1 MKRITLMTIT
11 ALVMFTA
18 SSHALVFYAYNAS
31 IKQVP
36 EGYLYANG
44 ETAEYINIPQDGTYQ
59 VAALALGTPCAGVW
73 PLMAVS
79 LDGFPRETVTVG
91 TSTMQVY
98 SFNVALT
105 AGVHTIGMALL
116 NNMAS
121 GGEDINL
128 YLNAMAVYAPPGVAD
143 PTISNQSA
151 WLNAMQTLEANLLAN
166 TASAIDTFRKGDVTI
181 VVKDEAGNVVSGAAV
196 SVEQTNHDFLFGAN
210 FCGYQTFDT
219 AEKNALYEQR
229 FKELFN
235 YATVPFYWSLI
246 EPVQGQPDYARTD
259 SMVNWCVAN
268 AIRVKGH
275 ALLWAYELALPAWT
289 NGIPSTSV
297 QQAHVAQIMQRY
309 LGLISNWEVV
319 NEPINAPGFAV
330 NQPYAWARAIDSTG
344 TLILN
349 EYGHFYN
356 GFQDCYDGLNSELA
370 GGTPIDAAGMQAH
383 APVDMAFPL
392 EHVQY
397 TLNKYAALNTP
408 IHITEFTPGS
418 NGNAVLRSTWRGTW
432 TEGQQA
438 EYAEDFYRICFAHP
452 SVEAIS
458 WWDVCDLNAWVSGGG
473 VLRADLSA
481 KPVYNTLKSLIHTEW
496 HTNAQGSSAS
506 NGSYGFRAFYG
517 TYLVTVQYNGE
528 SKQVDVHVKKGE
540 ANNFVVTVAVPSA
553 APPAVTV
560 NSLLTKSTKPTLTG
574 TFSNAAQVQVSVNG
588 STWYNATLSGTA
600 WSLTWPVTLAAGTYN
615 VQAKAQDASGNM
627 VIDATTN
634 ELTIDTT
641 VPVITLLGSSSMS
654 IKRYRAFIDPGATA
668 TDNVSGDLTV
678 EIVRTGTVKTSTLGT
693 YYLYYNVK
701 DVAGNAAAKKTRIVK
716 VVR

>member
-1 MKRITLMTIT
+1 MKRITLITIA
-11 ALVMFTA
+11 ALMMISA
-18 SSHALVFYAYNAS
+18 SSNALVFYASTAS

-44 ETAEYINIPQDGTYQ
+44 ETAEYINIPQDGIYQ
-59 VAALALGTPCAGVW
+59 VAALALGTPCTGVW

-79 LDGFPRETVTVG
+79 LDGFPRDTVTVG

-128 YLNAMAVYAPPGVAD
+128 YLDAMAVYAPSGAAD

-151 WLNAMQTLEANLLAN
+151 WLNAMQTLEANLISN
-166 TASAIDTFRKGDVTI
+166 TASAIDTYRKGDVTI

-235 YATVPFYWSLI
+235 YATVPFYWSMI

-268 AIRVKGH
+268 NIRVKGH
-275 ALLWAYELALPAWT
+275 ALLWAYDMALPAWT
-289 NGIPSTSV
+289 NGIPSTSA

-319 NEPINAPGFAV
+319 NEPINEPGFVV
-330 NQPYAWARAIDSTG
+330 NQPYTWARATDSTG

-370 GGTPIDAAGMQAH
+370 GGTPIDAIGMQAH

-418 NGNAVLRSTWRGTW
+418 NGNAVLRSIWRGNW
-432 TEGQQA
+432 TEAQQA

-473 VLRADLSA
+473 VLHADLSA
-481 KPVYNTLKSLIHTEW
+481 KLAYDTLKSLIHAEW
-496 HTNAQGSSAS
+496 HTSAQGATDGD
-506 NGSYGFRAFYG
+506 GSCGFRAFYG
-517 TYLVTVQYNGE
+517 THQVTVQFNGE
-528 SKQVDVHVKKGE
+528 SKRVNVHVKKGE
-540 ANNFVVTVAVPSA
+540 ANHFVVTVAVPAA

-560 NSLLTKSTKPTLTG
+560 NSLITKRTTPTVTG
-574 TFSNAAQVQVSVNG
+574 TCVNAAQVQVSVNG
-588 STWYNATLSGTA
+588 NTWYNATLSGTA
-600 WSLTWPVTLAAGTYN
+600 WSLTWPVALAAGTYN
-615 VQAKAQDASGNM
+615 VQANAQNVSGDT
-627 VIDATTN
+627 VTDSTTN
-634 ELTIDTT
+634 ELIIDTT
-641 VPVITLLGSSSMS
+641 APVITLLGSSSTTV
-654 IKRYRAFIDPGATA
+654 KRFRTFTDPGATA
-668 TDNVSGDLTV
+668 TDAVSGNVTAQ
-678 EIVRTGTVKTSTLGT
+678 IVRTGTVNTYKLGT
-693 YYLYYNVK
+693 YYLYYNVQ
-701 DVAGNAAAKKTRIVK
+701 DAAGNAAAKKTRIVK